1 MRLITCLAILT
12 MLVAAPSMGLAADAK
27 DSGIPVEVRKEL
39 WQLVPTVAYF
49 LVGLLLFGFS
59 ILAMEKLTPFS
70 IRKEIEED
78 QNISLGILMGCALI
92 GLAIIMAAAMK

>member
-1 MRLITCLAILT
+1 MRLFTCLAILM
-12 MLVAAPSMGLAADAK
+12 MLVALPGIGLAAEA
-27 DSGIPVEVRKEL
+27 GGGMPIEVQKEL

-49 LVGLLLFGFS
+49 LVGLVLFGLS
-59 ILAMEKLTPFS
+59 IVLMEKVTPFS

-78 QNISLGILMGCALI
+78 QNISLGILMGCVLI